1 MMIESLKVLGW
12 VLLFFLVLGLLAY
25 AVAWAMETKR

>member
-1 MMIESLKVLGW
+1 MIESLKVLGW
-12 VLLFFLVLGLLAY
+12 VLLFFLVLGLLTY